1 MHTTIVIAFG
11 LLLLALML
19 YIGERLG
26 FGQQT
31 LGYVF
36 CGLWLALSVLN
47 GAVGVVSAKQPLGS
61 ELLVGC
67 LVFALPVA
75 ALGLYLAMGGAKA

>member
-1 MHTTIVIAFG
+1 M
-11 LLLLALML
+11 
-19 YIGERLG
+19 
-26 FGQQT
+26 
-31 LGYVF
+31 
-36 CGLWLALSVLN
+36 LN

-75 ALGLYLAMGGAKA
+75 ALGLYLAMGGARA

>member
-11 LLLLALML
+11 LLLLALVL

-26 FGQQT
+26 FSRQI
-31 LGYVF
+31 LAYAF

-47 GAVGVVSAKQPLGS
+47 GVVGVVSAGQGWHS
-61 ELLVGC
+61 ELALGG

-75 ALGLYLAMGGAKA
+75 ALGLYMAMNGA